1 MSDDRKVV
9 SPEQMDRYGMFW
21 AAFTT
26 VEGSRALAELEERF
40 NSRTSFDPDSTHTTA
55 FHEGRRDVVLFIKEQ
70 MRKARTCR
78 VATDEESTYLTE
90 GDE

>member
-1 MSDDRKVV
+1 MSDTRQTV
-9 SPEQMDRYGMFW
+9 SAEQMAQYVEFE
-21 AAFTT
+21 ATFKT
-26 VEGSRALAELEERF
+26 VEGSRVLGVLDFLF

-70 MRKARTCR
+70 MRKARACR
-78 VATDEESTYLTE
+78 VATDEESTYLNE